1 MAELKL
7 GNTTKQIS
15 NNLFVNANTRAI
27 DPCYWYMELFD
38 RIPVYQFYMEVHRS
52 DADEKI
58 DIYNVI
64 FNDLISSGE
73 FEPMLYEYN
82 KSKKKEKESS
92 MAFLNDDEDST
103 VWDDKDI
110 YTSRFYLVSK
120 NEPLM
125 IYYEYDNLNIIT
137 HLGTEA
143 IDNVVEKY
151 IKKYNQD
158 NDKVKCYAIVKDPDM
173 YLNDFDIELDGD
185 LDYDMYNEGFEE
197 VHKRIVHSIEK
208 DKNGLYLLYGKPG
221 TGKSTYIRHLIKEC
235 GTEDRKFI
243 YVPCK
248 LFDALTD
255 PTSLNFLMRNRGNVF
270 IIEDCE
276 NLVTV
281 DDDIRSDGITDL
293 LNMTDGLLSD
303 ALNIKIIC
311 TFNTDYEKI
320 DEEDRIEALAQFLGL
335 DEEEKEETITNSAN
349 KAEKVK
355 KIIVGVFCFIPIF
368 LFLSYCYN
376 SIKFCYYGGIISTFL
391 LAIIFGL
398 YWAHESH

>member
-125 IYYEYDNLNIIT
+125 IYYEYENLNIIT

-320 DEEDRIEALAQFLGL
+320 DEALLRPGRCRCKYDFDLLDKDRANKVAEKFKIQKVDKDISLAELFNP
-335 DEEEKEETITNSAN
+335 EETFVEEKKKRIGFN
-349 KAEKVK
+349 VK
-355 KIIVGVFCFIPIF
+355 
-368 LFLSYCYN
+368 
-376 SIKFCYYGGIISTFL
+376 
-391 LAIIFGL
+391 
-398 YWAHESH
+398 

>member
-7 GNTTKQIS
+7 GNITKQIS

-92 MAFLNDDEDST
+92 TAFLNDDEDST

-125 IYYEYDNLNIIT
+125 IYYEYENLNIIT

-320 DEEDRIEALAQFLGL
+320 DEALLRPGRCRCKYDFDLLDKDRANKVAEKFKIQKVDKDISLAELFNP
-335 DEEEKEETITNSAN
+335 EETFMEEKKKRIGFN
-349 KAEKVK
+349 VK
-355 KIIVGVFCFIPIF
+355 
-368 LFLSYCYN
+368 
-376 SIKFCYYGGIISTFL
+376 
-391 LAIIFGL
+391 
-398 YWAHESH
+398 

>member
-7 GNTTKQIS
+7 GNITKQIS

-38 RIPVYQFYMEVHRS
+38 KIPVYQFYMEVHRS

-125 IYYEYDNLNIIT
+125 IYYEYENLNIIT

-320 DEEDRIEALAQFLGL
+320 DEALLRPGRCRCKYDFDLLDKDRANKVAEKFKIQKVDKDISLAELFNP
-335 DEEEKEETITNSAN
+335 EETFVEEKKKRIGFN
-349 KAEKVK
+349 VK
-355 KIIVGVFCFIPIF
+355 
-368 LFLSYCYN
+368 
-376 SIKFCYYGGIISTFL
+376 
-391 LAIIFGL
+391 
-398 YWAHESH
+398 

>member
-7 GNTTKQIS
+7 GNITKQIS

-92 MAFLNDDEDST
+92 TAFLNDDEDST

-110 YTSRFYLVSK
+110 YTSRFYLISK

-320 DEEDRIEALAQFLGL
+320 DEALLRPGRCRCKYDFDLLDKDRANKVAEKFKIQKVDKDISLAELFNP
-335 DEEEKEETITNSAN
+335 EETFVEEKKKRIGFN
-349 KAEKVK
+349 VK
-355 KIIVGVFCFIPIF
+355 
-368 LFLSYCYN
+368 
-376 SIKFCYYGGIISTFL
+376 
-391 LAIIFGL
+391 
-398 YWAHESH
+398 

>member
-7 GNTTKQIS
+7 GNITKQIS

-27 DPCYWYMELFD
+27 DPCYWYMELFN

-125 IYYEYDNLNIIT
+125 IYYEYENLNIIT

-320 DEEDRIEALAQFLGL
+320 DEALLRPGRCRCKYDFDLLDKDRANKVAEKFKIQKVDKDISLAELFNP
-335 DEEEKEETITNSAN
+335 EETFMEEKKKRIGFN
-349 KAEKVK
+349 VK
-355 KIIVGVFCFIPIF
+355 
-368 LFLSYCYN
+368 
-376 SIKFCYYGGIISTFL
+376 
-391 LAIIFGL
+391 
-398 YWAHESH
+398 

>member
-7 GNTTKQIS
+7 GNITKQIS

-38 RIPVYQFYMEVHRS
+38 KIPVYQFYMEVHRS

-92 MAFLNDDEDST
+92 MAFINDDEDST

-125 IYYEYDNLNIIT
+125 IYYEYENLNIIT

-311 TFNTDYEKI
+311 TFNTDYDKI
-320 DEEDRIEALAQFLGL
+320 DEALLRPGRCRCKYDFDLLDKDRANKVAEKFKIQKVDKDISLAELFNP
-335 DEEEKEETITNSAN
+335 EETFVEEKKKRIGFN
-349 KAEKVK
+349 VK
-355 KIIVGVFCFIPIF
+355 
-368 LFLSYCYN
+368 
-376 SIKFCYYGGIISTFL
+376 
-391 LAIIFGL
+391 
-398 YWAHESH
+398 

>member
-7 GNTTKQIS
+7 GNIKKQIS

-38 RIPVYQFYMEVHRS
+38 KIPVYQFYMEVHRS

-320 DEEDRIEALAQFLGL
+320 DEALLRPGRCRCKYDFDLLDKDRANKVAEKFKIQKVDKDISLAELFNP
-335 DEEEKEETITNSAN
+335 EETFMEEKKKRIGFN
-349 KAEKVK
+349 VK
-355 KIIVGVFCFIPIF
+355 
-368 LFLSYCYN
+368 
-376 SIKFCYYGGIISTFL
+376 
-391 LAIIFGL
+391 
-398 YWAHESH
+398 

>member
-7 GNTTKQIS
+7 GNITKQIS
-15 NNLFVNANTRAI
+15 NHLFVNANTRAI

-311 TFNTDYEKI
+311 TFNTDYDKI
-320 DEEDRIEALAQFLGL
+320 DEALLRPGRCRCKYDFDLLDKDRANKVAEKFKIQKVDKDISLAELFNP
-335 DEEEKEETITNSAN
+335 EETFMEEKKKRIGFN
-349 KAEKVK
+349 VK
-355 KIIVGVFCFIPIF
+355 
-368 LFLSYCYN
+368 
-376 SIKFCYYGGIISTFL
+376 
-391 LAIIFGL
+391 
-398 YWAHESH
+398 

>member
-7 GNTTKQIS
+7 GNITKQIS

-92 MAFLNDDEDST
+92 TAFLNDDEDST

-320 DEEDRIEALAQFLGL
+320 DEALLRPGRCRCKYDFDLLDKDRANKVAEKFKIQKVDKDISLAELFNP
-335 DEEEKEETITNSAN
+335 EETFVEEKKKRIGFN
-349 KAEKVK
+349 VK
-355 KIIVGVFCFIPIF
+355 
-368 LFLSYCYN
+368 
-376 SIKFCYYGGIISTFL
+376 
-391 LAIIFGL
+391 
-398 YWAHESH
+398 

>member
-7 GNTTKQIS
+7 GNITKQIS

-38 RIPVYQFYMEVHRS
+38 KIPVYQFYMEVHRS

-320 DEEDRIEALAQFLGL
+320 DEALLRPGRCRCKYDFDLLDKDRANKVAEKFKIQKVDKDISLAELFNP
-335 DEEEKEETITNSAN
+335 EETFVEEKKKRIGFN
-349 KAEKVK
+349 VK
-355 KIIVGVFCFIPIF
+355 
-368 LFLSYCYN
+368 
-376 SIKFCYYGGIISTFL
+376 
-391 LAIIFGL
+391 
-398 YWAHESH
+398 

>member
-7 GNTTKQIS
+7 GNITKQIS
-15 NNLFVNANTRAI
+15 NNLFVNANIRAI

-125 IYYEYDNLNIIT
+125 IYYEYENLNIIT

-320 DEEDRIEALAQFLGL
+320 DEALLRPGRCRCKYDFDLLDKDRANKVAEKFKIQKVDKDISLAELFNP
-335 DEEEKEETITNSAN
+335 EETFMEEKKKRIGFN
-349 KAEKVK
+349 VK
-355 KIIVGVFCFIPIF
+355 
-368 LFLSYCYN
+368 
-376 SIKFCYYGGIISTFL
+376 
-391 LAIIFGL
+391 
-398 YWAHESH
+398 

>member
-125 IYYEYDNLNIIT
+125 IYYEYENLNIIT

-320 DEEDRIEALAQFLGL
+320 DEALLRPGRCRCKYDFDLLDKDRANKVAEKFKIQKVDKDISLAELFNP
-335 DEEEKEETITNSAN
+335 EETFMEEKKKRIGFN
-349 KAEKVK
+349 VK
-355 KIIVGVFCFIPIF
+355 
-368 LFLSYCYN
+368 
-376 SIKFCYYGGIISTFL
+376 
-391 LAIIFGL
+391 
-398 YWAHESH
+398 

>member
-7 GNTTKQIS
+7 GNITKQIS
-15 NNLFVNANTRAI
+15 NHLFVNANTRAI

-320 DEEDRIEALAQFLGL
+320 DEALLRPGRCRCKYDFDLLDKDRANKVAEKFKIQKVDKDISLAELFNP
-335 DEEEKEETITNSAN
+335 EETFVEEKKKRIGFN
-349 KAEKVK
+349 VK
-355 KIIVGVFCFIPIF
+355 
-368 LFLSYCYN
+368 
-376 SIKFCYYGGIISTFL
+376 
-391 LAIIFGL
+391 
-398 YWAHESH
+398 

>member
-7 GNTTKQIS
+7 GNITKQIS

-92 MAFLNDDEDST
+92 MAFLNDDEDSM

-125 IYYEYDNLNIIT
+125 IYYEYENLNIIT

-320 DEEDRIEALAQFLGL
+320 DEALLRPGRCRCKYDFDLLDKDRANKVAEKFKIQKVDKDISLAELFNP
-335 DEEEKEETITNSAN
+335 EETFMEEKKKRIGFN
-349 KAEKVK
+349 VK
-355 KIIVGVFCFIPIF
+355 
-368 LFLSYCYN
+368 
-376 SIKFCYYGGIISTFL
+376 
-391 LAIIFGL
+391 
-398 YWAHESH
+398 

>member
-1 MAELKL
+1 MAEIKL
-7 GNTTKQIS
+7 GNITKQIS

-320 DEEDRIEALAQFLGL
+320 DEALLRPGRCRCKYDFDLLDKDRANKVAEKFKIQKVDKDISLAELFNP
-335 DEEEKEETITNSAN
+335 EETFMEEKKKRIGFN
-349 KAEKVK
+349 VK
-355 KIIVGVFCFIPIF
+355 
-368 LFLSYCYN
+368 
-376 SIKFCYYGGIISTFL
+376 
-391 LAIIFGL
+391 
-398 YWAHESH
+398 

>member
-7 GNTTKQIS
+7 GNITKQIS

-27 DPCYWYMELFD
+27 DPCYWYMELFN

-125 IYYEYDNLNIIT
+125 IYYEYENLNIIT

-320 DEEDRIEALAQFLGL
+320 DEALLRPGRCRCKYDFDLLDKDRANKVAEKFKIQKVDKDISLAELFNP
-335 DEEEKEETITNSAN
+335 EETFVEEKKKRIGFN
-349 KAEKVK
+349 VK
-355 KIIVGVFCFIPIF
+355 
-368 LFLSYCYN
+368 
-376 SIKFCYYGGIISTFL
+376 
-391 LAIIFGL
+391 
-398 YWAHESH
+398 

>member
-7 GNTTKQIS
+7 GNITKQIS

-38 RIPVYQFYMEVHRS
+38 KIPVYQFYMEVHRS

-151 IKKYNQD
+151 IKKYNQH
-158 NDKVKCYAIVKDPDM
+158 NDKVKCYAIVKDPDI
-173 YLNDFDIELDGD
+173 YLNDVDIELDGD

-320 DEEDRIEALAQFLGL
+320 DEALLRPGRCRCKYDFDLLDKDRANKVAEKFKIQKVDKDISLAELFNP
-335 DEEEKEETITNSAN
+335 EETFMEEKKKRIGFN
-349 KAEKVK
+349 VK
-355 KIIVGVFCFIPIF
+355 
-368 LFLSYCYN
+368 
-376 SIKFCYYGGIISTFL
+376 
-391 LAIIFGL
+391 
-398 YWAHESH
+398 

>member
-7 GNTTKQIS
+7 GNSTKQIS
-15 NNLFVNANTRAI
+15 NNLFVNVNTMTI

-38 RIPVYQFYMEVHRS
+38 KIPVYQFYMEVHRS

-320 DEEDRIEALAQFLGL
+320 DEALLRPGRCRCKYDFDLLDKDRANKVAEKFKIQKVDKDISLAELFNP
-335 DEEEKEETITNSAN
+335 EETFMEEKKKRIGFN
-349 KAEKVK
+349 VK
-355 KIIVGVFCFIPIF
+355 
-368 LFLSYCYN
+368 
-376 SIKFCYYGGIISTFL
+376 
-391 LAIIFGL
+391 
-398 YWAHESH
+398 

>member
-7 GNTTKQIS
+7 GNITKQIS

-38 RIPVYQFYMEVHRS
+38 KIPVYQFYMEVHRS

-173 YLNDFDIELDGD
+173 YLNDFDIGD

-320 DEEDRIEALAQFLGL
+320 DEALLRPGRCRCKYDFDLLDKDRANKVAEKFKIQKVDKDISLAELFNP
-335 DEEEKEETITNSAN
+335 EETFVEEKKKRIGFN
-349 KAEKVK
+349 VK
-355 KIIVGVFCFIPIF
+355 
-368 LFLSYCYN
+368 
-376 SIKFCYYGGIISTFL
+376 
-391 LAIIFGL
+391 
-398 YWAHESH
+398 

>member
-7 GNTTKQIS
+7 GNITKQIS
-15 NNLFVNANTRAI
+15 NNLFVNANTRSI

-92 MAFLNDDEDST
+92 MAFINDDEDST

-320 DEEDRIEALAQFLGL
+320 DEALLRPGRCRCKYDFDLLDKDRANKVAEKFKIQKVDRDISLAELFNP
-335 DEEEKEETITNSAN
+335 EETFVEEKKKRIGFN
-349 KAEKVK
+349 VK
-355 KIIVGVFCFIPIF
+355 
-368 LFLSYCYN
+368 
-376 SIKFCYYGGIISTFL
+376 
-391 LAIIFGL
+391 
-398 YWAHESH
+398 

>member
-7 GNTTKQIS
+7 GNITKQIS

-27 DPCYWYMELFD
+27 DPCYWYMEWCD

-125 IYYEYDNLNIIT
+125 IYYEYENLNIIT

-320 DEEDRIEALAQFLGL
+320 DEALLRPGRCRCKYDFDLLDKDRANKVAEKFKIQKVDKDISLAELFNP
-335 DEEEKEETITNSAN
+335 EETFMEEKKKRIGFN
-349 KAEKVK
+349 VK
-355 KIIVGVFCFIPIF
+355 
-368 LFLSYCYN
+368 
-376 SIKFCYYGGIISTFL
+376 
-391 LAIIFGL
+391 
-398 YWAHESH
+398 

>member
-7 GNTTKQIS
+7 GNITKQIS

-125 IYYEYDNLNIIT
+125 IYYEYENLNIIT

-221 TGKSTYIRHLIKEC
+221 TGKSTYSRHLIKEC

-320 DEEDRIEALAQFLGL
+320 DEALLRPGRCRCKYDFDLLDKDRANKVAEKFKIQKVDKDISLAELFNP
-335 DEEEKEETITNSAN
+335 EETFMEEKKKRIGFN
-349 KAEKVK
+349 VK
-355 KIIVGVFCFIPIF
+355 
-368 LFLSYCYN
+368 
-376 SIKFCYYGGIISTFL
+376 
-391 LAIIFGL
+391 
-398 YWAHESH
+398 

>member
-7 GNTTKQIS
+7 GNITKQIS

-320 DEEDRIEALAQFLGL
+320 DEALLRPGRCRCKYDFDLLDKDRANKVAEKFKIQKVDKDISLAELFNP
-335 DEEEKEETITNSAN
+335 EETFVEEKKKRIGFN
-349 KAEKVK
+349 VK
-355 KIIVGVFCFIPIF
+355 
-368 LFLSYCYN
+368 
-376 SIKFCYYGGIISTFL
+376 
-391 LAIIFGL
+391 
-398 YWAHESH
+398 

>member
-7 GNTTKQIS
+7 GNITKQIS

-92 MAFLNDDEDST
+92 MAFINDDEDST

-125 IYYEYDNLNIIT
+125 IYYEYENLNIIT

-311 TFNTDYEKI
+311 TFNTDYDKI
-320 DEEDRIEALAQFLGL
+320 DEALLRPGRCRCKYDFDLLDKDRANKVAEKFKIQKVDKDISLAELFNP
-335 DEEEKEETITNSAN
+335 EETFVEEKKKRIGFN
-349 KAEKVK
+349 VK
-355 KIIVGVFCFIPIF
+355 
-368 LFLSYCYN
+368 
-376 SIKFCYYGGIISTFL
+376 
-391 LAIIFGL
+391 
-398 YWAHESH
+398 

>member
-7 GNTTKQIS
+7 GNITKQIS

-125 IYYEYDNLNIIT
+125 IYYEYENLNIIT

-320 DEEDRIEALAQFLGL
+320 DEALLRPGRCRCKYDFDLLDKDRANKVAEKFKIQKVDKDISLAELFNP
-335 DEEEKEETITNSAN
+335 EETFMEEKKKRIGFN
-349 KAEKVK
+349 VK
-355 KIIVGVFCFIPIF
+355 
-368 LFLSYCYN
+368 
-376 SIKFCYYGGIISTFL
+376 
-391 LAIIFGL
+391 
-398 YWAHESH
+398 

>member
-7 GNTTKQIS
+7 GNITKQIS

-38 RIPVYQFYMEVHRS
+38 KIPVYQFYMEVHRS

-120 NEPLM
+120 NDPLM

-320 DEEDRIEALAQFLGL
+320 DEALLRPGRCRCKYDFDLLDKDRANKVAEKFKIQKVDKDISLAELFNP
-335 DEEEKEETITNSAN
+335 EETFVEEKKKRIGFN
-349 KAEKVK
+349 VK
-355 KIIVGVFCFIPIF
+355 
-368 LFLSYCYN
+368 
-376 SIKFCYYGGIISTFL
+376 
-391 LAIIFGL
+391 
-398 YWAHESH
+398 

>member
-7 GNTTKQIS
+7 GNITKQIS

-38 RIPVYQFYMEVHRS
+38 KIPVYQFYMEVHRS

-255 PTSLNFLMRNRGNVF
+255 PTSLNFLMRNRGNMF

-320 DEEDRIEALAQFLGL
+320 DEALLRPGRCRCKYDFDLLDKDRANKVAEKFKIQKVDKDISLAELFNP
-335 DEEEKEETITNSAN
+335 EETFVEEKKKRIGFN
-349 KAEKVK
+349 VK
-355 KIIVGVFCFIPIF
+355 
-368 LFLSYCYN
+368 
-376 SIKFCYYGGIISTFL
+376 
-391 LAIIFGL
+391 
-398 YWAHESH
+398 

>member
-320 DEEDRIEALAQFLGL
+320 DEALLRPGRCRCKYDFDLLDKDRANKVAEKFKIQKVDKDISLAELFNP
-335 DEEEKEETITNSAN
+335 EETFVEEKKKRIGFN
-349 KAEKVK
+349 VK
-355 KIIVGVFCFIPIF
+355 
-368 LFLSYCYN
+368 
-376 SIKFCYYGGIISTFL
+376 
-391 LAIIFGL
+391 
-398 YWAHESH
+398 

>member
-7 GNTTKQIS
+7 GNITKQIS

-92 MAFLNDDEDST
+92 TAFLNDDEDST

-125 IYYEYDNLNIIT
+125 IYYEYENLNIIT

-311 TFNTDYEKI
+311 TFNTDYDKI
-320 DEEDRIEALAQFLGL
+320 DEALLRPGRCRCKYDFDLLDKDRANKVAEKFKIQKVDKDISLAELFNP
-335 DEEEKEETITNSAN
+335 EETFVEEKKKRIGFN
-349 KAEKVK
+349 VK
-355 KIIVGVFCFIPIF
+355 
-368 LFLSYCYN
+368 
-376 SIKFCYYGGIISTFL
+376 
-391 LAIIFGL
+391 
-398 YWAHESH
+398 

>member
-7 GNTTKQIS
+7 GNITKQIS

-38 RIPVYQFYMEVHRS
+38 RIPVYQCYMEVHRS

-125 IYYEYDNLNIIT
+125 IYYEYENLNIIT

-320 DEEDRIEALAQFLGL
+320 DEALLRPGRCRCKYDFDLLDKDRANKVAEKFKIQKVDKDISLAELFNP
-335 DEEEKEETITNSAN
+335 EETFVEEKKKRIGFN
-349 KAEKVK
+349 VK
-355 KIIVGVFCFIPIF
+355 
-368 LFLSYCYN
+368 
-376 SIKFCYYGGIISTFL
+376 
-391 LAIIFGL
+391 
-398 YWAHESH
+398 

>member
-7 GNTTKQIS
+7 GNITKQIS

-27 DPCYWYMELFD
+27 DPCYWYMEWCD

-92 MAFLNDDEDST
+92 MAFLNDDEDLT
-103 VWDDKDI
+103 VWDDKEI

-125 IYYEYDNLNIIT
+125 IYYEYENLNIIT

-320 DEEDRIEALAQFLGL
+320 DEALLRPGRCRCKYDFDLLDKDRANKVAEKFKIQKVDKDISLAELFNP
-335 DEEEKEETITNSAN
+335 EETFMEEKKKRIGFN
-349 KAEKVK
+349 VK
-355 KIIVGVFCFIPIF
+355 
-368 LFLSYCYN
+368 
-376 SIKFCYYGGIISTFL
+376 
-391 LAIIFGL
+391 
-398 YWAHESH
+398 

>member
-7 GNTTKQIS
+7 GNITKQIS

-281 DDDIRSDGITDL
+281 NDDIRSDGITDL

-320 DEEDRIEALAQFLGL
+320 DEALLRPGRCRCKYDFDLLDKDRANKVAEKFKIQKVDKDISLAELFNP
-335 DEEEKEETITNSAN
+335 EETFVEEKKKRIGFN
-349 KAEKVK
+349 VK
-355 KIIVGVFCFIPIF
+355 
-368 LFLSYCYN
+368 
-376 SIKFCYYGGIISTFL
+376 
-391 LAIIFGL
+391 
-398 YWAHESH
+398 

>member
-7 GNTTKQIS
+7 GNITKQIS

-38 RIPVYQFYMEVHRS
+38 KIPVYQFYMEVHRS

-320 DEEDRIEALAQFLGL
+320 DEALLRPGRCRCKYDFDLLDKDRANKVAEKFKIQKVDKDISLAELFNP
-335 DEEEKEETITNSAN
+335 EETFMEEKKKRIGFN
-349 KAEKVK
+349 VK
-355 KIIVGVFCFIPIF
+355 
-368 LFLSYCYN
+368 
-376 SIKFCYYGGIISTFL
+376 
-391 LAIIFGL
+391 
-398 YWAHESH
+398 

>member
-7 GNTTKQIS
+7 GNITKQIS

-103 VWDDKDI
+103 VWDDKNI

-320 DEEDRIEALAQFLGL
+320 DEALLRPGRCRCKYDFDLLDKDRANKVAEKFKIQKVDKDISLAELFNP
-335 DEEEKEETITNSAN
+335 EETFVEEKKKRIGFN
-349 KAEKVK
+349 VK
-355 KIIVGVFCFIPIF
+355 
-368 LFLSYCYN
+368 
-376 SIKFCYYGGIISTFL
+376 
-391 LAIIFGL
+391 
-398 YWAHESH
+398 